1 MSCSHR
7 MDIFSHVTA
16 TFTKPGQTCGRR
28 RLKFKVTSSAD
39 DLDTPIKFIS
49 VSTLTLTVA
58 FAHLRIF
65 HPPQL
70 EGSLKPL
77 WADIQNAALS
87 GCHFHPCVVTH
98 YISPRTMFPTVGMDS
113 VLSAQPALHL
123 WRQVFTHFFPTSS
136 RSRSVSRDWLHPP
149 KCSSVIISFAA
160 SPRIGGRSFSL
171 SLWSFTELRFCP
183 LSHTGSTS
191 WFLIKWPGLEEK
203 GHWDHG

>member
-1 MSCSHR
+1 MSFSQIKSTNLQQITLNYLILKKLGDT
-7 MDIFSHVTA
+7 MSYNNGTDIFFSCNRYIYQA
-16 TFTKPGQTCGRR
+16 RSNLRK
-28 RLKFKVTSSAD
+28 KVTQVQSHASSAN

-123 WRQVFTHFFPTSS
+123 
-136 RSRSVSRDWLHPP
+136 
-149 KCSSVIISFAA
+149 
-160 SPRIGGRSFSL
+160 
-171 SLWSFTELRFCP
+171 
-183 LSHTGSTS
+183 
-191 WFLIKWPGLEEK
+191 
-203 GHWDHG
+203 

>member
-28 RLKFKVTSSAD
+28 QLKFKVTSSAD

-87 GCHFHPCVVTH
+87 GCHFHPRVVTH

-113 VLSAQPALHL
+113 VLSAQPTLHL
-123 WRQVFTHFFPTSS
+123 WRQVFIHFFPTSS
-136 RSRSVSRDWLHPP
+136 RSRSVSRGIGCILQSAAQL
-149 KCSSVIISFAA
+149 SSP
-160 SPRIGGRSFSL
+160 SPHRLGSEAGASL
-171 SLWSFTELRFCP
+171 SLSGASLNCASVPCHTLVP
-183 LSHTGSTS
+183 LAGF
-191 WFLIKWPGLEEK
+191 W
-203 GHWDHG
+203 